1 MFHSGLTW
9 WARALFSTLGFKF
22 RLLKILISQ
31 LGQESGALCILDL
44 SEVKMI
50 PLGHRG
56 SFQVLVETRGL
67 TSTSSNLQIIIKHFT
82 KLVALK
88 NTIKSYFPYPNNYN
102 HGKTQTNCSLSQ
114 KYQYKNQKYSC
125 FRSRTFQFYDMGR
138 KTGATTTIKK
148 SHSKKHQKPYGDANG
163 GYIDD
168 PEEAE
173 DYAHRRI

>member
-1 MFHSGLTW
+1 MAIKNKEKCRISFILH
-9 WARALFSTLGFKF
+9 
-22 RLLKILISQ
+22 KISLY
-31 LGQESGALCILDL
+31 ESEIL
-44 SEVKMI
+44 
-50 PLGHRG
+50 
-56 SFQVLVETRGL
+56 
-67 TSTSSNLQIIIKHFT
+67 
-82 KLVALK
+82 
-88 NTIKSYFPYPNNYN
+88 
-102 HGKTQTNCSLSQ
+102 
-114 KYQYKNQKYSC
+114 